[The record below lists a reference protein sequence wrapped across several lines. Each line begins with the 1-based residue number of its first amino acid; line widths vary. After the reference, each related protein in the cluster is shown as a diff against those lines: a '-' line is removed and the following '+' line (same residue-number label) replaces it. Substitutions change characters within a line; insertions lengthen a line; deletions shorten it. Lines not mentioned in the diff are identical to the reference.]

1 MRSLVAIVAA
11 VAIVASTWAGVG
23 LALGQMGSSYA
34 SAGTPGGAPGDDFD
48 HAGEITAVL
57 AQAPPGGPPAPPGP
71 PADIA
76 KRLNLTEAQTRKFQQ
91 LRAAHEQKTS
101 RLRIALSRARLDARE
116 LMLETSPDRG
126 KIEAV
131 SRRIGDLYGQTV
143 RARLEYTAE
152 LRQLLTPE
160 QWSQLRAMTAR
171 RMMERRARPRP

>member
-1 MRSLVAIVAA
+1 MRSLAAVLTAIAVVAA
-11 VAIVASTWAGVG
+11 AWAGVG
-23 LALGQMGSSYA
+23 LVQGHLGLTHA
-34 SAGTPGGAPGDDFD
+34 VAGTPGGAPGDDAD
-48 HAGEITAVL
+48 LGGEITALL
-57 AQAPPGGPPAPPGP
+57 AQAPPARPQAP

-76 KRLNLTEAQTRKFQQ
+76 KLLNLTEAQARKFQQ
-91 LRAAHEQKTS
+91 LRTAHEQKTS

-131 SRRIGDLYGQTV
+131 SRKIGDLYGQTV

-160 QWSQLRAMTAR
+160 QWNQLRAMTAR